1 MLKLAQFY
9 LNKSQPKKSDY
20 AKKYE
25 EMIRKMESLT
35 LNDDV
40 VNSVND
46 KECLIKKLKAFRLEQ
61 SRKENVKLYLIFT
74 DVQMN
79 DLIEKNPQNKAE
91 LIKVSGFG
99 AVRVE
104 KYGDAILNLL
114 HQK

>member
-1 MLKLAQFY
+1 
-9 LNKSQPKKSDY
+9 
-20 AKKYE
+20 
-25 EMIRKMESLT
+25 MIRKMESLT

-61 SRKENVKLYLIFT
+61 SRKENVKPYLIFT

-91 LIKVSGFG
+91 LIKVLGFG